1 MLNAQPV
8 RSPAQVA
15 LAFHPPGVLWQVS
28 DFTRRWGFES
38 QSVCTLY
45 LHTRAKLRWRM
56 STIARPHPRGSK
68 ATTPSRPPASHHL
81 ALSSGGVHEMSNAC
95 LGRP

>member
-1 MLNAQPV
+1 MRSAQPV

-15 LAFHPPGVLWQVS
+15 LAFHLPGVLWQVS

-45 LHTRAKLRWRM
+45 LHTGKARMADGHDRTATLERPQGDHSLPPRPLR
-56 STIARPHPRGSK
+56 TIS
-68 ATTPSRPPASHHL
+68 PSPA
-81 ALSSGGVHEMSNAC
+81 AGGA
-95 LGRP
+95 